1 MTQSSVLS
9 SETIRYQTNP
19 KAGDSKQPSWFWL
32 SCPGPVAWARQLFC
46 GTRARCGC
54 GQCTRPR
61 RPEATGGSAGA
72 ARSGRG
78 AQAWASVAS
87 GPSGGSRAA
96 RRRGGEVEPT
106 CAGGTAGPARGAW
119 PSPKV
124 LTSRCPPGHAGF
136 LFVAGGGGRSRTEL
150 RALQE
155 QPRPHRRGQSRASA
169 WPPPLSPGRGPRA
182 SCGESRGGRKSSGGR
197 RGDSQGRGR
206 PQGVTDTA
214 LRWRGPHGRRQQRI
228 SRRELGQTETS
239 DYVLE
244 DSPLL
249 AACLNPSTKS
259 LRAP

>member
-1 MTQSSVLS
+1 MGPAALLWDPCALWVWPVHQTPQARGHRRLRGGSSLRKGRSGLGLGRLRSLRRV
-9 SETIRYQTNP
+9 
-19 KAGDSKQPSWFWL
+19 
-32 SCPGPVAWARQLFC
+32 SCS
-46 GTRARCGC
+46 
-54 GQCTRPR
+54 
-61 RPEATGGSAGA
+61 PEA
-72 ARSGRG
+72 
-78 AQAWASVAS
+78 
-87 GPSGGSRAA
+87 
-96 RRRGGEVEPT
+96 RRGGRAHL
-106 CAGGTAGPARGAW
+106 CWGHSRSCKGAW

-136 LFVAGGGGRSRTEL
+136 LFVAGGGGRSRTEP

-155 QPRPHRRGQSRASA
+155 HPRPHRRGQSRASA
-169 WPPPLSPGRGPRA
+169 WSPPLSPGRGPRA

>member
-1 MTQSSVLS
+1 MVLAFVS
-9 SETIRYQTNP
+9 GAGGVGPAALLWDPCALWVWPVHQTP
-19 KAGDSKQPSWFWL
+19 Q
-32 SCPGPVAWARQLFC
+32 AR
-46 GTRARCGC
+46 GH
-54 GQCTRPR
+54 R
-61 RPEATGGSAGA
+61 RLRGGSSLRKG
-72 ARSGRG
+72 RSGLGLGRLR
-78 AQAWASVAS
+78 SLRRVS
-87 GPSGGSRAA
+87 CSREA
-96 RRRGGEVEPT
+96 RRGGRAHLCWGHSRSCKGRLAVSQSLNLPLPS
-106 CAGGTAGPARGAW
+106 GPRW
-119 PSPKV
+119 LS
-124 LTSRCPPGHAGF
+124 LC
-136 LFVAGGGGRSRTEL
+136 GGGGWGGGVTQSMP

-155 QPRPHRRGQSRASA
+155 HPRPHRRGQSRASA
-169 WPPPLSPGRGPRA
+169 WSPPLSPGRGPRA